1 MRRLIFCFDGS
12 WNKLDTKTHP
22 TNVVLVAES
31 IVPVTKDGTQQI
43 VYYDEGVGT
52 QSGEV
57 WRGGIF
63 GKGLIN
69 NIREAYRFLIFNYQQ
84 GDEIFVFGFSRGAFT
99 AVSFVGFL
107 RCSGILNV
115 NDACQIDE
123 AWKLYRRFATRVNDD
138 PEELRAFRAQ
148 YCPKLCI
155 DAADRDWRRHK
166 VAGFDD
172 TGVDILR
179 VRYLGVWDTVGSLG
193 THVIDAFFDRSTDK
207 RYSQFDTEVSETVEK
222 ARHAVSLD
230 ERRLVFMP
238 TLWRNLRAL
247 NEAKG
252 VSHYSDDAPYQQRWF
267 PGDHGSVGGGGPER
281 GLSNAALHWVLRGAI
296 DQGLRV
302 KLDER
307 SQLKTIRYNQRSPL
321 QNTPVTGWWGKL
333 KLGVKALISADRSGP
348 AEVHEISNAALRR
361 WFTPGEELPEHR
373 PYRPGSLSALATPI
387 AALSNTFIP
396 LETKADEAITEYTV
410 RSGDTL
416 SKIAKYQL
424 NDHKR
429 YPEIFALNRD
439 RIDDQDDIFPDDILR
454 LPSLS
459 VSPDSAAA
467 SVAPLP
473 GPPPAVPHNP

>member
-12 WNKLDTKTHP
+12 WNRLDTKTHP

-31 IVPVTKDGTQQI
+31 IVPILKDGTQQI

-69 NIREAYRFLIFNYQQ
+69 NIREAYRFLIFNYQA

-115 NDACQIDE
+115 NDARQIDE
-123 AWKLYRRFATRVNDD
+123 AWKLYRRFATRVDDD
-138 PEELRAFRAQ
+138 PEELRSFRAK

-155 DAADRDWRRHK
+155 NAADLDWRRHK
-166 VAGFDD
+166 VPDFDD
-172 TGVDILR
+172 AGVDILR

-207 RYSQFDTEVSETVEK
+207 RYAQFDTEVSETVEK

-247 NEAKG
+247 NEAKD

-307 SQLKTIRYNQRSPL
+307 SQLKTIRYDQRSPL
-321 QNTPVTGWWGKL
+321 RNTPVAGWFGKL
-333 KLGVKALISADRSGP
+333 MLGAKALISADRSGP
-348 AEVHEISNAALRR
+348 AEAHEISNAALRR
-361 WFTPGEELPEHR
+361 WFTAAEELPER
-373 PYRPGSLSALATPI
+373 QLYRPGALSALATHI
-387 AALSNTFIP
+387 APLSATFVP
-396 LETKADEAITEYTV
+396 LETKADEGVTEYTV
-410 RSGDTL
+410 KNGDTL
-416 SKIAKYQL
+416 SKIARDQL
-424 NDHKR
+424 NDITR
-429 YPEIFALNRD
+429 YLEIFALNRD
-439 RIDDQDDIFPDDILR
+439 RIDDPDDIFPDQVLR
-454 LPSLS
+454 LPSPTLN
-459 VSPDSAAA
+459 PDSAAA
-467 SVAPLP
+467 SA
-473 GPPPAVPHNP
+473 

>member
-12 WNKLDTKTHP
+12 WNRLDTKTHP

-31 IVPVTKDGTQQI
+31 IVPILRDGTQQI

-115 NDACQIDE
+115 NDARQIDE
-123 AWKLYRRFATRVNDD
+123 AWKLYRRFATRVDDD
-138 PEELRAFRAQ
+138 PEELRAFRAK

-155 DAADRDWRRHK
+155 NAADLDWRRHK
-166 VAGFDD
+166 VTDFDD
-172 TGVDILR
+172 ADVGMLR

-207 RYSQFDTEVSETVEK
+207 RYSHFDTEVSETVEK

-247 NEAKG
+247 NEAKA

-307 SQLKTIRYNQRSPL
+307 SQLRTIRYDQRSPL
-321 QNTPVTGWWGKL
+321 RNTPVVGWWGKL
-333 KLGVKALISADRSGP
+333 ILGAKALISADRSGP
-348 AEVHEISNAALRR
+348 AEAHEISNAALRR
-361 WFTPGEELPEHR
+361 WFTPAEELPER
-373 PYRPGSLSALATPI
+373 QNYRPGALSALAKDI
-387 AALSNTFIP
+387 APLSATFVP
-396 LETKADEAITEYTV
+396 LETKADEAVTEYTV
-410 RSGDTL
+410 RNGDTL
-416 SKIAKYQL
+416 SKIARDQL
-424 NDHKR
+424 HDITRH
-429 YPEIFALNRD
+429 PEIFALNRD
-439 RIDDQDDIFPDDILR
+439 RIDDPNDIFPDEVLR
-454 LPSLS
+454 LPSRDI
-459 VSPDSAAA
+459 SPDSAATI
-467 SVAPLP
+467 VAP
-473 GPPPAVPHNP
+473 VPN